1 MGVQSCIIKTDF
13 KVIAVQIEKESIAR
27 DAKRKKYLALVRRME
42 NYFKMFT
49 VEHIER
55 SKNVEANKLVKAA
68 ARKTTLPSDVFFQT
82 IKDSYVKTIA
92 PEPRMF
98 NVIAREDWRAPIMV
112 YLCHYFDPD
121 NNTGLIKMQQ
131 RAKAY
136 QIINSNL
143 HKTSVTAP
151 SFVV

>member
-27 DAKRKKYLALVRRME
+27 DAKRKKYLALVRRIE

-82 IKDSYVKTIA
+82 IKDSSVKTIV
-92 PEPRMF
+92 PEP
-98 NVIAREDWRAPIMV
+98 N
-112 YLCHYFDPD
+112 
-121 NNTGLIKMQQ
+121 G
-131 RAKAY
+131 
-136 QIINSNL
+136 
-143 HKTSVTAP
+143 
-151 SFVV
+151 